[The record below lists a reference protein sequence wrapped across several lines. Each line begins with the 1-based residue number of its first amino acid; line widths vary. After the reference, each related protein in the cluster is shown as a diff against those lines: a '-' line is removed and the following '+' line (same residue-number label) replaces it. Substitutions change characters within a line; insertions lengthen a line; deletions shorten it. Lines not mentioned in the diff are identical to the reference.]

1 LQGSLSP
8 QLGGS
13 EQERNHKPM
22 RVNLFANARTAR
34 LATGMLDAVVFRRP
48 IPGPK
53 CGAEIRSH
61 QTPLSSTARL
71 RRQSNRSRS
80 RLRGRRIQ
88 PIRVFLRSRPKQRG
102 MHAASP
108 SSQESE
114 EGALR
119 ASCARSVPCAICDDG
134 GQQPVVGGRGTRP
147 GRSGRWT
154 SSPRVGQGMSSLGM
168 ICSYDPGGTL
178 LPYKGRLWIISM

>member
-1 LQGSLSP
+1 
-8 QLGGS
+8 
-13 EQERNHKPM
+13 M
-22 RVNLFANARTAR
+22 
-34 LATGMLDAVVFRRP
+34 
-48 IPGPK
+48 
-53 CGAEIRSH
+53 
-61 QTPLSSTARL
+61 
-71 RRQSNRSRS
+71 
-80 RLRGRRIQ
+80 RGRDPLAPDPAFEHRTVQ
-88 PIRVFLRSRPKQRG
+88 ETVKQVAVEAQREENPTYPRFLRSRPKQRG